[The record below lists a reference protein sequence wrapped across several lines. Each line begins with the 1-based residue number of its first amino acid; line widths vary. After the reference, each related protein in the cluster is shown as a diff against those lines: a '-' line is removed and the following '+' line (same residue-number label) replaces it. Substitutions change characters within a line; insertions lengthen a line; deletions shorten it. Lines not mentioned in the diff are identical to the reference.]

1 MDANTFGILLA
12 AIGSIISIYGT
23 IINNLV
29 FNHVR
34 AMIIWAFSNTIL
46 MLWAFGQAFGFWN
59 GGVSSVFLCSMY
71 SVFTATNF
79 YAMYVLYKSGSKL
92 KGTIVANGPK

>member
-1 MDANTFGILLA
+1 MDADSFGILLA

-29 FNHVR
+29 FNHAR

-71 SVFTATNF
+71 SVFTATNL
-79 YAMYVLYKSGSKL
+79 YAMYVIYKTRGKFAR
-92 KGTIVANGPK
+92 TNP